1 MWYVLQHPVVSYFL
15 LINKNTHS
23 ILIPIQCTRQL
34 FMPRVIHASALF
46 INKNTQWDGRDREE
60 LANGP
65 HSVQETLFVEPLILT
80 PFSTVQG
87 YSHSERETFG
97 RHLCSESH

>member
-15 LINKNTHS
+15 FINKNTHS

-34 FMPRVIHASALF
+34 FMPGVIHASALF
-46 INKNTQWDGRDREE
+46 INKNTQWDRSDWEE

-65 HSVQETLFVEPLILT
+65 HSEQETLFVEPLILT
-80 PFSTVQG
+80 PYSTVQ
-87 YSHSERETFG
+87 SRT
-97 RHLCSESH
+97 HLCSESH